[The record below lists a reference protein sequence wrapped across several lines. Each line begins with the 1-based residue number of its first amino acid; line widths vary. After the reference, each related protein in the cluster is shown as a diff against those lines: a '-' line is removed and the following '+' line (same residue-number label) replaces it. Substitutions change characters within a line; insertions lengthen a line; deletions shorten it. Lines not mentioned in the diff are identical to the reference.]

1 MKQNQNSQ
9 KSTQI
14 AQPTEASRLQKILA
28 QAGLASR
35 REAEHW
41 IESGRVTVNG
51 QRAVLGQKV
60 VATDQIAVDGKLLE
74 RNNTVTEPLV
84 LLYHKPEGEIC
95 SRQGQGFPTVF
106 EHLPPLSDGRW
117 ISVGRLDLNSS
128 GLLLFTNQ
136 GDLANQWM
144 HPKAEWIRCYQIRV
158 DGDVTDSMETKLCRG
173 IMDQGELLKL
183 HSLKRYPAK
192 STRNQWLEVTLKQG
206 KNREIRR
213 LFSAVGLQVSRL
225 IRIQYGPYYLPED
238 LAPGNYI
245 FVPIQM

>member
-1 MKQNQNSQ
+1 MKQNPQNT
-9 KSTQI
+9 KTPSTEI
-14 AQPTEASRLQKILA
+14 LRLQKVLA

-60 VATDQIAVDGKLLE
+60 SATDQIAVDGNLLE
-74 RNNTVTEPLV
+74 KTEQTAEPLV

-106 EHLPPLSDGRW
+106 EQLPSPTAGRW

-128 GLLLFTNQ
+128 GLLLFTNN

-144 HPKAEWIRCYQIRV
+144 HPRTEWVRRYQIRV
-158 DGDVTDSMETKLCRG
+158 DGEVTSQMEAKLCQG
-173 IMDQGELLKL
+173 IMDQGEYLKL
-183 HSLKRYPAK
+183 WELYRYPAK

-213 LFSAVGLQVSRL
+213 LFAAVGLQVSRL
-225 IRIQYGPYYLPED
+225 IRIQYGPYHLPED
-238 LAPGNYI
+238 LQPGEYV
-245 FVPIQM
+245 FVSVKN